1 MKLPE
6 SAKVNKFIPKTQF
19 YNRVFITKKLKDDF
33 INKVQKIVWKYKL
46 AEDTINIKKTEKVEE
61 IQIFDIEL
69 KEKTTLKNILQII
82 DKVIPYP
89 ILFIINFQDE
99 KQYAVS
105 LKESNTI
112 NGYYFSEWN
121 EEIDFDFTGASLE
134 KVYQK
139 IIKKFIKGIKEEK
152 KYFNDII
159 EEDNKVKN
167 LKSDI
172 QILGNKLA
180 KEKQFNRKVEIN
192 KELLKQKQK
201 LEDIIKEN
209 NIK

>member
-1 MKLPE
+1 
-6 SAKVNKFIPKTQF
+6 
-19 YNRVFITKKLKDDF
+19 
-33 INKVQKIVWKYKL
+33 
-46 AEDTINIKKTEKVEE
+46 
-61 IQIFDIEL
+61 L

>member
-152 KYFNDII
+152 KDFNDII

>member
-69 KEKTTLKNILQII
+69 KEKTILKNILQII

-134 KVYQK
+134 KVLY
-139 IIKKFIKGIKEEK
+139 KKLLR
-152 KYFNDII
+152 N
-159 EEDNKVKN
+159 
-167 LKSDI
+167 
-172 QILGNKLA
+172 
-180 KEKQFNRKVEIN
+180 
-192 KELLKQKQK
+192 LLKVLKRK
-201 LEDIIKEN
+201 RKILMI
-209 NIK
+209 

>member
-69 KEKTTLKNILQII
+69 KEKTILKNILQII

-152 KYFNDII
+152 KDFNDII

>member
-69 KEKTTLKNILQII
+69 KEKTILKNILQII